1 MTSAS
6 MVGSHEF
13 IINLLVDAEYHGLAG
28 AIVEMER
35 GMLVCIANQVRSGET
50 RFISGELFYNLS
62 NWWMNRQVFER
73 LVECEPAQIVFVLC
87 PIPETKAD
95 WQFFGWRVDITVD
108 SFLSA
113 PQLLGCENVLQ
124 VKDATVSNWYR
135 CSGVILLSSL

>member
-62 NWWMNRQVFER
+62 N
-73 LVECEPAQIVFVLC
+73 
-87 PIPETKAD
+87 
-95 WQFFGWRVDITVD
+95 
-108 SFLSA
+108 
-113 PQLLGCENVLQ
+113 
-124 VKDATVSNWYR
+124 
-135 CSGVILLSSL
+135 

>member
-1 MTSAS
+1 
-6 MVGSHEF
+6 
-13 IINLLVDAEYHGLAG
+13 
-28 AIVEMER
+28 
-35 GMLVCIANQVRSGET
+35 
-50 RFISGELFYNLS
+50 
-62 NWWMNRQVFER
+62 MNRQVFER

-124 VKDATVSNWYR
+124 VKDPTVSN
-135 CSGVILLSSL
+135 